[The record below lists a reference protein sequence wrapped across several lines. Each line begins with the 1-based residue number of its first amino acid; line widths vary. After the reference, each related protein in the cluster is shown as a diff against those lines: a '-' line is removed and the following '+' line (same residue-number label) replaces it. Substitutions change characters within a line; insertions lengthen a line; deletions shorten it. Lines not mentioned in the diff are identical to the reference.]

1 MEFFLRSVKIHQV
14 NLKAE
19 ITIPITP
26 QKVKCK
32 KTNNYSKC
40 CRKGVSD
47 EIKGP

>member
-32 KTNNYSKC
+32 SKC